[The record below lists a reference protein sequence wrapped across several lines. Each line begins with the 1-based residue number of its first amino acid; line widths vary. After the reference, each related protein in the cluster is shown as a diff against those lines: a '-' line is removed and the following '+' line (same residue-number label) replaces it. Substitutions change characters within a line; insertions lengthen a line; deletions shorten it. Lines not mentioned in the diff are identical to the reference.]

1 MRQHV
6 YLSSNFWDGLWIIQ
20 QPTCDQIARHEP
32 VLYVERHVSLFTILR
47 YPRLWTRLFTWM
59 AGARTRGPHLRVLA
73 PLPLFHVYS
82 NVGIQSWWLTMS
94 FSTVSALN

>member
-20 QPTCDQIARHEP
+20 QPTCDQIARHAP

-47 YPRLWTRLFTWM
+47 YPRLWKRLFTWM
-59 AGARTRGPHLRVLA
+59 SGARSRV
-73 PLPLFHVYS
+73 
-82 NVGIQSWWLTMS
+82 
-94 FSTVSALN
+94 